1 MLKDCAFLALQ
12 IAKVAG
18 LLLAAYAYLFLFML
32 ITP

>member
-1 MLKDCAFLALQ
+1 MLYLTMQ

>member
-1 MLKDCAFLALQ
+1 MLYLTVQ

>member
-1 MLKDCAFLALQ
+1 MLYLTLQ

>member
-1 MLKDCAFLALQ
+1 MLNLALQ

-18 LLLAAYAYLFLFML
+18 LLLAVYAYLFLFML